1 MAYSRYRRKPR
12 RSYRKSGPKRR
23 SSARPSRYTA
33 RTRRYTRKRPMSK
46 RRLVNTLSKKKR
58 DTYVSGAGEGY
69 NPDPSLPVN
78 RIQPFQIRATTTFGD
93 QRIHAT
99 LYNATH
105 RFLVPNNYS
114 YAASR
119 TATST
124 YVIGLKE
131 SYRLVPN
138 NESVWWH
145 RRIVFSWKSAIGI
158 PAIAAELGVQA
169 SDVATTVRP
178 FRDLSG
184 TSDANWANVTT
195 LLYSLVFQGEVGVDW
210 QDPMK
215 AKLDRTRVNIHSD
228 KFSTIRSGNDTAA
241 PTVRNH
247 YTSIRKTVMYDD
259 RENGTSVIP
268 SPFSVDSK
276 IGIGNIYVMDLFH
289 CPAPEDDGVTMDITS
304 DSTYYW
310 HER

>member
-1 MAYSRYRRKPR
+1 MAYSRYRRKTR
-12 RSYRKSGPKRR
+12 RTYGKSGYKRR
-23 SSARPSRYTA
+23 SARPSRYTA
-33 RTRRYTRKRPMSK
+33 KTRRYTRRPRMSK
-46 RRLVNTLSKKKR
+46 RSLINATSKKKR
-58 DTYVSGAGEGY
+58 DTYVSGAGEGT
-69 NPDPSLPVN
+69 NPDPTSVVN
-78 RIQPFQIRATTTFGD
+78 RIQPFRIRASTTFGD

-131 SYRLVPN
+131 TYRLVPN

-145 RRIVFSWKSAIGI
+145 RRIVFSYKSAIGR
-158 PAIAAELGVQA
+158 PEIAQAMGVQN

-178 FRDLSG
+178 FLDLSG
-184 TSDANWANVTT
+184 TSDPDWADVTSQ
-195 LLYSLVFQGEVGVDW
+195 LYGLVFQGEIGVDW

-215 AKLDRTRVNIHSD
+215 AKTDRTRVNIHSD

-241 PTVRNH
+241 PTIRNH
-247 YTSIRKTVMYDD
+247 YTPIRKTVMYDD
-259 RENGTSVIP
+259 RENGTNVIP

-276 IGIGNIYVMDLFH
+276 IGLGNIFVMDMFH
-289 CPAPEDDGVTMDITS
+289 CPAPEDDGVDMEIS
-304 DSTYYW
+304 SNSTYYW